1 MTLYPEVQKRA
12 QRELDQV
19 VGRGRLP
26 SFHDRE
32 SLPYVSNVVKEA
44 LRWKAVSPM
53 GEQSSLLHMEPR

>member
-12 QRELDQV
+12 QKELDQV

-32 SLPYVSNVVKEA
+32 GLPYVTNVVKEA

-53 GEQSSLLHMEPR
+53 GKRSLFFYTERR